1 VTIAEA
7 PTTLAAPAANAA
19 QVISSAGA
27 SLTTTIERVVRGA
40 TPTVRSAVTALFAG
54 GHVLLEDLPG
64 QGKTTLAKAL
74 AKSIGG
80 TFRRVQGTADLLP
93 SELTGVSVYQPN
105 SGEWQFRPGPLFAN
119 IVLVDELN
127 RATPRTQ
134 SALLEAMAERTVTV
148 DGTTYKLPEPFFVI
162 ATQNPFDHAGT
173 FPLVEGQRDRFMLV
187 LEMGHL
193 PPDAE
198 RELLLGRGG
207 EDQLGEIAP
216 VVDATQLE
224 RVRSLVRKIHVSP
237 PIADYIVQIGIS
249 SRTHQQVRLGQSP
262 RGGLALVRAAQAHA
276 SLDARD
282 FVTPDDVQAVAP
294 AVMAHRILLNGGG
307 DLAASRR
314 IVSDI
319 LAHVPVPRG

>member
-1 VTIAEA
+1 VTITALPSPVA
-7 PTTLAAPAANAA
+7 TANVVSA
-19 QVISSAGA
+19 AGA
-27 SLTTTIERVVRGA
+27 TLGTTIERVVRGA
-40 TPTVRSAVTALFAG
+40 SPTVHAAVTALFAG

-105 SGEWQFRPGPLFAN
+105 TGEWQFRPGPLFAN

-134 SALLEAMAERTVTV
+134 AALLEAMAERTVTV

-162 ATQNPFDHAGT
+162 ATQNPFDHVGT

-207 EDQLGEIAP
+207 DGQLADINP
-216 VVDATQLE
+216 VVDITQLTQ
-224 RVRSLVRKIHVSP
+224 VRALVRETHVAP
-237 PIADYIVQIGIS
+237 AVADYVVAIGVA
-249 SRTHQQVRLGQSP
+249 SRSHAAIRLGQSP
-262 RGGLALVRAAQAHA
+262 RGGLAMVRAAQAHA
-276 SLDARD
+276 ALNGRQ
-282 FVTPDDVQAVAP
+282 FVTPDDVQFVAP
-294 AVMAHRILLNGGG
+294 SVLSHRIVLNGAG
-307 DLAASRR
+307 DLAATRR
-314 IVSDI
+314 VVVEM

>member
-1 VTIAEA
+1 MTA
-7 PTTLAAPAANAA
+7 PLST
-19 QVISSAGA
+19 VAGA
-27 SLTTTIERVVRGA
+27 ATVSTAGATLGSTIERVVRGA

-105 SGEWQFRPGPLFAN
+105 SGAWQFRPGPLFAN
-119 IVLVDELN
+119 VVLVDELN

-162 ATQNPFDHAGT
+162 ATQNPFDHVGT

-207 EDQLGEIAP
+207 EDQLDAIDP
-216 VVDATQLE
+216 VVDITQLE
-224 RVRSLVRKIHVSP
+224 QVRRLVRQIHVAP
-237 PIADYIVQIGIS
+237 AVADYIVNIGVA
-249 SRTHQQVRLGQSP
+249 SRSHPSVRLGQSP

-276 SLDARD
+276 ALQGRE
-282 FVTPDDVQAVAP
+282 FVTPDDVQFVAP
-294 AVMAHRILLNGGG
+294 SVLAHRIILNGGG
-307 DLAASRR
+307 ELAATQRV
-314 IVSDI
+314 VSEV
-319 LAHVPVPRG
+319 LAGVPVPRG